1 MFIFALNFVSI
12 IYNSN
17 LLRPTLE
24 IERILEQMLPFAFA
38 NPLRAELREKIEKNA
53 SLCDVLTDPGFVDAF
68 RQCVS
73 TVVD

>member
-1 MFIFALNFVSI
+1 M
-12 IYNSN
+12 
-17 LLRPTLE
+17 E
-24 IERILEQMLPFAFA
+24 IERILEQMLPFAFV